1 MMTVKELRKA
11 SGMSMKRFAEYFGIP
26 YRTVQN
32 WEAGV
37 NKCPEYLLKLMKYN
51 LENEGLISKEPPKG
65 YILIKKD
72 ELLAAEDPLRL
83 INERIRAD
91 MERGGEDATK

>member
-1 MMTVKELRKA
+1 MNTFKELLEA
-11 SGMSMKRFAEYFGIP
+11 SGMTRKQFVEYFCIP
-26 YRTVQN
+26 YRTIQD
-32 WEAGV
+32 WELG
-37 NKCPEYLLKLMKYN
+37 NRKCHAYLLELMQYK
-51 LENEGLISKEPPKG
+51 LENEGLICEAPSKG

-91 MERGGEDATK
+91 MEGGGEDGNL